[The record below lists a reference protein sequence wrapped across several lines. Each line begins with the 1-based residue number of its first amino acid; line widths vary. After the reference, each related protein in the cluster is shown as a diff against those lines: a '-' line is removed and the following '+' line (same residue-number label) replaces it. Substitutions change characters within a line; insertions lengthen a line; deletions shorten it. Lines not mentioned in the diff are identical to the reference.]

1 MDANAT
7 VVMLPAVRRTL
18 LTVTRVMTTT
28 IPGAGVIRA
37 CKRMTVVMIAS
48 MTVSPG
54 GLERRTTS
62 TSSRQSAAQTQLH
75 QQAKE

>member
-7 VVMLPAVRRTL
+7 VVMLTAVRRTF

-28 IPGAGVIRA
+28 IPGAGVIQA
-37 CKRMTVVMIAS
+37 CNRVTVVMIAS
-48 MTVSPG
+48 MTVSPD
-54 GLERRTTS
+54 GLERRTTT

-75 QQAKE
+75 QHAKE